1 MINNRFN
8 VVYHLLGLVKLLFYL
23 CKKYIDMK
31 EINLKIET
39 KKVEC
44 ETISIKTAIVVEE
57 GTLEIVIPKKIR
69 KEVEKLLIEELK
81 NSKQ

>member
-1 MINNRFN
+1 
-8 VVYHLLGLVKLLFYL
+8 
-23 CKKYIDMK
+23 MK

-44 ETISIKTAIVVEE
+44 DTISIKTPITVEE
-57 GTLEIVIPKKIR
+57 GTSEIVIPKKIR

>member
-1 MINNRFN
+1 MNLHVTTLQIDLRK
-8 VVYHLLGLVKLLFYL
+8 HTEVKN
-23 CKKYIDMK
+23 DMK
-31 EINLKIET
+31 EINLKLET

-57 GTLEIVIPKKIR
+57 GTPEIVIPKKIR

-81 NSKQ
+81 VYTG

>member
-1 MINNRFN
+1 
-8 VVYHLLGLVKLLFYL
+8 
-23 CKKYIDMK
+23 MK
-31 EINLKIET
+31 EINLKLET

-57 GTLEIVIPKKIR
+57 GTPEIVIPKKIR

-81 NSKQ
+81 IQGGNKWNYTQKQI

>member
-8 VVYHLLGLVKLLFYL
+8 VVYHLLGLVKLLFYKL
-23 CKKYIDMK
+23 KNRNMK
-31 EINLKIET
+31 EINLKLET
-39 KKVEC
+39 KKLEC

-57 GTLEIVIPKKIR
+57 GTPEIVIPKKIR

>member
-1 MINNRFN
+1 MNLPVTTLQIDLKK
-8 VVYHLLGLVKLLFYL
+8 HTEVKN
-23 CKKYIDMK
+23 DMK
-31 EINLKIET
+31 EINLKLET

-57 GTLEIVIPKKIR
+57 GTPEIVIPKKIR

-81 NSKQ
+81 VYTR

>member
-1 MINNRFN
+1 MNLPVTTLQIDLKK
-8 VVYHLLGLVKLLFYL
+8 HTEVKN
-23 CKKYIDMK
+23 DMK
-31 EINLKIET
+31 EINLKLET

-57 GTLEIVIPKKIR
+57 GTPEIVIPKKIR

-81 NSKQ
+81 IQGGNK

>member
-1 MINNRFN
+1 
-8 VVYHLLGLVKLLFYL
+8 
-23 CKKYIDMK
+23 MK

-44 ETISIKTAIVVEE
+44 ETISIKTEIVVEE

-69 KEVEKLLIEELK
+69 KGVEQLLIEELK
-81 NSKQ
+81 TII

>member
-1 MINNRFN
+1 MNLPVTTLQIDLKK
-8 VVYHLLGLVKLLFYL
+8 HTEVKN
-23 CKKYIDMK
+23 DMK
-31 EINLKIET
+31 EINLKLET

-57 GTLEIVIPKKIR
+57 GTPEIVIPKKIR

-81 NSKQ
+81 TII

>member
-1 MINNRFN
+1 MNLHVTTLQIDLKK
-8 VVYHLLGLVKLLFYL
+8 HTEVKN
-23 CKKYIDMK
+23 DMK
-31 EINLKIET
+31 EINLKLET

-57 GTLEIVIPKKIR
+57 GTPEIVIPKKIR

-81 NSKQ
+81 VYTR

>member
-1 MINNRFN
+1 
-8 VVYHLLGLVKLLFYL
+8 
-23 CKKYIDMK
+23 MK
-31 EINLKIET
+31 EINLKLET

-57 GTLEIVIPKKIR
+57 GTPEIVIPKKIR

-81 NSKQ
+81 NSKK

>member
-1 MINNRFN
+1 
-8 VVYHLLGLVKLLFYL
+8 
-23 CKKYIDMK
+23 MK
-31 EINLKIET
+31 EINLKLET

-44 ETISIKTAIVVEE
+44 ETISIKTAI
-57 GTLEIVIPKKIR
+57 KIR